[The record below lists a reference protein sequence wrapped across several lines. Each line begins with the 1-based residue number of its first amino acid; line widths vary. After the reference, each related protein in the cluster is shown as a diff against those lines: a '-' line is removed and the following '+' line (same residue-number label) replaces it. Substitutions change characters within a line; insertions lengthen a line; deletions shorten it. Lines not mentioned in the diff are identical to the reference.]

1 MANCFFGADIMLPRF
16 KDDKDKMN
24 KWATVAC
31 DQYTSEADYWA
42 AVEKKVGDAPSALR
56 ITLPEIYLGDRDEE
70 RIEKINKTM
79 VDYTENL
86 LEAYPDSM
94 IYLER
99 KLADGR
105 VRRGIIGKIDLDE
118 YDYNKGA
125 TTLVRA
131 TEGTVLSRIPPRVKI
146 RRGATVELPHIM
158 MLIDDPDKTVIE
170 PLIAKKCSLEPAYS
184 FELMQNGGYVDGYFI
199 DTDSK
204 AKIDAALEKLSD
216 IDAYNKKY
224 GTNEKSPMLF
234 AVGDG
239 NHSLASAK
247 ALYEEIKAE
256 LGAEAAKNH
265 PARYAL
271 CEIVNIH
278 DAALEFEP
286 IYRVVFDTD
295 VSKMTAALKEYAK
308 ADKGGKNSFDVECVS
323 ANGTETIRIENSAN
337 ELAVGALQ
345 DFIDAYLKE
354 NKGEVDY
361 IHGVGSTKTLAAKE
375 NAIGFLFEG
384 MGKNELFKSVIING
398 SLPRKTFSMG
408 EADDKRYYLEARK
421 IVK

>member
-1 MANCFFGADIMLPRF
+1 MANCFYSANIMLPHF
-16 KDDKDKMN
+16 KDDKEKMN

-31 DQYTSEADYWA
+31 DQYTSEAEYWNT
-42 AVEKKVGDAPSALR
+42 VETKVGDAPSALR

-70 RIEKINKTM
+70 RIAKINETM

-86 LEAYPDSM
+86 LTAYPDSM

-105 VRRGIIGKIDLDE
+105 VRLGKIDLDE

-170 PLIAKKCSLEPAYS
+170 PIGAKKVELECAYS
-184 FELMQNGGYVDGYFI
+184 FDLMQNGGHVDGYFV

-204 AKIDAALEKLSD
+204 TKINAALEKLSD

-247 ALYEEIKAE
+247 ALYEEIKSE
-256 LGAEAAKNH
+256 IGAEAAKNH

-278 DAALEFEP
+278 DVALEFEP

-295 VSKMTAALKEYAK
+295 VDKMTSALKEYAK
-308 ADKGGKNSFDVECVS
+308 ADKGGKNSFDIECVS
-323 ANGTETIRIENSAN
+323 SAGTETVTIEKSAN

-354 NKGEVDY
+354 NEGEVDY
-361 IHGVGSTKTLAAKE
+361 IHGVGSTKTLAAKD
-375 NAIGFLFEG
+375 NAIGFLFDG
-384 MGKNELFKSVIING
+384 MGKDELFKSVIING

>member
-1 MANCFFGADIMLPRF
+1 MANCFYSADIMLPQF
-16 KDDKDKMN
+16 KNDKEKMN

-31 DQYTSEADYWA
+31 DQYTSEAEYWS
-42 AVEKKVGDAPSALR
+42 AVEAKVGDAPSALR

-70 RIEKINKTM
+70 RIAKINETM

-86 LEAYPDSM
+86 LTAHPDSM

-105 VRRGIIGKIDLDE
+105 VRLGLIGKIDLDE

-170 PLIAKKCSLEPAYS
+170 PLTAKKGELEAAYS
-184 FELMQNGGYVDGYFI
+184 FELMCNGGYVDGYFV
-199 DTDSK
+199 DSDSK
-204 AKIDAALEKLSD
+204 ARINEALEALSD

-224 GTNEKSPMLF
+224 GTDEKSPMLF

-247 ALYEEIKAE
+247 ALYEEIKTKI
-256 LGAEAAKNH
+256 GVEAARNH

-278 DAALEFEP
+278 DVALEFEP

-295 VSKMTAALKEYAK
+295 VDKMTAALKEYAK
-308 ADKGGKNSFDVECVS
+308 SDKGGKNSFEIECVS
-323 ANGTETIRIENSAN
+323 AKGTETVKIENSAN

-354 NKGEVDY
+354 NAGEVDY
-361 IHGVGSTKTLAAKE
+361 IHGVGSTKTLAARE
-375 NAIGFLFEG
+375 NAIGFLFDG
-384 MGKNELFKSVIING
+384 MGKDELFKSVIING